1 MARDKDSRNGGED
14 KRPASDAIKDKE
26 EVLRKILEGREDE
39 LSAED
44 LLPPELLGGDG
55 GAKGSKGAK
64 GRGRKGKPAAIPN
77 TDHYDPD
84 ACSFCGRDEIEV
96 DFMIHGTHAN
106 ICQECLNN
114 CIEMM
119 QAHGLPLPEPRRR
132 AVKAADQA
140 RKSGAKAPA
149 APTPRKIKEFLDQY
163 IVGQEKTK
171 RELAVAVHNHYRRIS
186 GDKAPDEFADVEI
199 EKSNVLLIGPT
210 GSGKTLFAR
219 TLARLL
225 DVPFAI
231 ADATTLTEAGYVGDD
246 VENILL
252 NLIQAADM
260 DIARAEHGIIYI
272 DEIDKIGRRTEN
284 VSITRD
290 VSGEG
295 VQQAL
300 LKILEGTESHVPPH
314 GGRKHPQAET
324 IKINTENI
332 LFILGGAFVGL
343 EDAIRS
349 RMGRSVVG
357 FTGGKPAPGKAGAEP
372 LDDVQ
377 PEDLVKFGLIPEFVG
392 RIPVIS
398 RLSDL
403 TEDDLVRIL
412 TEPKNCI
419 TKQYRKLLAMEGVR
433 LSFDD
438 DALREIARIALKRKT
453 GARGLRAI
461 IERLMTDIMFDAPDR
476 KGGDIRI
483 TVGMV
488 RELAEAK

>member
-1 MARDKDSRNGGED
+1 MARTKNGKGRD
-14 KRPASDAIKDKE
+14 GFSGKIDE
-26 EVLRKILEGREDE
+26 ETLEKILSGKEVTPR
-39 LSAED
+39 
-44 LLPPELLGGDG
+44 
-55 GAKGSKGAK
+55 GAFF
-64 GRGRKGKPAAIPN
+64 
-77 TDHYDPD
+77 DPD
-84 ACSFCGRDEIEV
+84 CCSFCGQEEIHV
-96 DFMIHGTHAN
+96 GFMIHGAHAN
-106 ICQECLNN
+106 ICSDCLVN
-114 CIEMM
+114 CVQMASQHGVSLLGDA
-119 QAHGLPLPEPRRR
+119 QAPEPVAEKGR
-132 AVKAADQA
+132 AGK
-140 RKSGAKAPA
+140 KAPA
-149 APTPRKIKEFLDQY
+149 SIAKLSVPPPRDIKAFLDQY
-163 IVGQEKTK
+163 IVGQDKTK
-171 RELAVAVHNHYRRIS
+171 RELAVAVHNHYRRITCGKVS
-186 GDKAPDEFADVEI
+186 PDLDDVEL
-199 EKSNVLLIGPT
+199 EKSNVMLIGPT

-219 TLARLL
+219 TLARML

-300 LKILEGTESHVPPH
+300 LKILEGTVASVPPH

-343 EDAIRS
+343 DDAIRN

-357 FTGGKPAPGKAGAEP
+357 YIGGRSARGGKDEP
-372 LDDVQ
+372 LDNVQ

-392 RIPVIS
+392 RVPVIS
-398 RLSDL
+398 RLSEL
-403 TEDDLVRIL
+403 TEDDLIRIL

-419 TKQYRKLLAMEGVR
+419 TKQYRKLLAMEGIS
-433 LSFDD
+433 LEFEEA
-438 DALREIARIALKRKT
+438 ALREIASAALKRKT
-453 GARGLRAI
+453 GARGLRAV
-461 IERLMTDIMFDAPDR
+461 IEGLMLDIMFDAPSH
-476 KGGDIRI
+476 KGEKIVI
-483 TVGMV
+483 T
-488 RELAEAK
+488 AEAVKAFSKNGANK